1 MEKYFQKIV
10 LRNYDFRV
18 SNSFKKI
25 TILIFLL
32 TAIFFKTFAQKVKL
46 IEFGW
51 DYPDI
56 TYLNDQLDSMQNTPF
71 DGICFSFQRKIME
84 AFDDSLK
91 SDSYFEFNKLQALK
105 WGKYT
110 NNFIILRGFS
120 KTGGNWFND
129 KAWENISNNMVNLS
143 RVMQMKNIKG
153 ILFDPEYYYEN
164 KFFNPWTFSAEQ
176 YPGKSFQQVQ
186 DQVKERGKQFITSL
200 QKRSNSF
207 NFISLWVASL
217 ISNEKKYIPIYKTRH
232 ALLMSFFEGILEGK
246 NKNVIITDGNEYA
259 YWNTKPSQF
268 LEGKSLLRNT
278 MLELLHSEKSKKE
291 AEKIQIAQPVYYD
304 GLMGTNTP
312 IGNDLKRNIKWKW
325 LTENL
330 KYAIASSDLYMWF
343 YSERNNWW
351 NNTVN
356 DTLLTTL
363 QEAKALPTDRIL
375 RSENNSGFSFLKE
388 IGYNNVN
395 SQSGYYIDTTE
406 ITNEPAFNYVWN
418 QKSKKIILNFR
429 KELPLS
435 TFIYIDNNLQK
446 QIKPSGLK
454 AEISVPDFSKGS
466 LIVINKY
473 QNEMESSAIYILK

>member
-1 MEKYFQKIV
+1 MISAFIT
-10 LRNYDFRV
+10 L
-18 SNSFKKI
+18 FKKI
-25 TILIFLL
+25 AILIFLL
-32 TAIFFKTFAQKVKL
+32 TAVFFKTFSQKVKL

-51 DYPDI
+51 DYPDV
-56 TYLNDQLDSMQNTPF
+56 TYLSARLDSMQNTPF

-91 SDSYFEFNKLQALK
+91 SDCYFEFNKLQTLK

-129 KAWENISNNMVNLS
+129 KAWENISNNMVHLS

-164 KFFNPWTFSAEQ
+164 PLFNPWTFSADQ

-186 DQVKERGKQFITSL
+186 NQVKQRGKQFITSL

-207 NFISLWVASL
+207 TFISLWIASL
-217 ISNEKKYIPIYKTRH
+217 IAHEKKYTPIYKTRH
-232 ALLMSFFEGILEGK
+232 ALLISFFEGILEGK
-246 NKNVIITDGNEYA
+246 NKNVIITDGDEYA

-268 LEGKSLLRNT
+268 LEGKYLLRNT

-291 AEKIQIAQPVYYD
+291 AKNIQIAQPVYYD
-304 GLMGTNTP
+304 GLMATNTP

-325 LTENL
+325 LAENL
-330 KYAIASSDLYMWF
+330 KYAIASSDQYMWF

-351 NNTVN
+351 NNTMN
-356 DTLLTTL
+356 DTLLATF
-363 QEAKALPTDRIL
+363 QEGKDLATNRIARL
-375 RSENNSGFSFLKE
+375 ETNSAFSFLRE
-388 IGYNNVN
+388 TSFNNVN

-418 QKSKKIILNFR
+418 QKSKKIILDFR
-429 KELPLS
+429 KRLPLS
-435 TFIYIDNNLQK
+435 TFIYIDNNLQN
-446 QIKPSGLK
+446 QIKPSGLNV
-454 AEISVPDFSKGS
+454 EISVPDFSKGS
-466 LIVINKY
+466 LIIINKY
-473 QNEMESSAIYILK
+473 QDEMESSAIYILK

>member
-1 MEKYFQKIV
+1 MISAFIT
-10 LRNYDFRV
+10 L
-18 SNSFKKI
+18 FKKI
-25 TILIFLL
+25 AILIFLL
-32 TAIFFKTFAQKVKL
+32 TAVFFKTFSQKVKL

-51 DYPDI
+51 DYPDV
-56 TYLNDQLDSMQNTPF
+56 TYLSARLDSMQNTPF

-91 SDSYFEFNKLQALK
+91 SDCYFEFNKLQTLK

-129 KAWENISNNMVNLS
+129 KAWENISNNMVHLS

-164 KFFNPWTFSAEQ
+164 PLFNPWTFSADQ

-186 DQVKERGKQFITSL
+186 NQVKQRGKQFITSL

-207 NFISLWVASL
+207 TFISLWIASL
-217 ISNEKKYIPIYKTRH
+217 IAHEKKYTPIYKTRH
-232 ALLMSFFEGILEGK
+232 ALLISFFEGILEGK
-246 NKNVIITDGNEYA
+246 NKNVIITDGDEYA

-268 LEGKSLLRNT
+268 LEGKYLLRNT

-291 AEKIQIAQPVYYD
+291 AKNIQIAQPVYYD
-304 GLMGTNTP
+304 GLMASNTP

-325 LTENL
+325 LAENL
-330 KYAIASSDLYMWF
+330 KYAIASSDQYMWF

-351 NNTVN
+351 NNTMN
-356 DTLLTTL
+356 DTLLATF
-363 QEAKALPTDRIL
+363 QEGKDLATNRIARL
-375 RSENNSGFSFLKE
+375 ETNSAFSFLRE
-388 IGYNNVN
+388 TSFNNVN

-418 QKSKKIILNFR
+418 QKSKKIILDFR
-429 KELPLS
+429 KRLPLS
-435 TFIYIDNNLQK
+435 TFIYIDNNLQN
-446 QIKPSGLK
+446 QIKPSGLNV
-454 AEISVPDFSKGS
+454 EISVPDFSKGS
-466 LIVINKY
+466 LIIINKY
-473 QNEMESSAIYILK
+473 QDEMESSAIYILK

>member
-1 MEKYFQKIV
+1 MISAFIT
-10 LRNYDFRV
+10 L
-18 SNSFKKI
+18 FKKI
-25 TILIFLL
+25 AILIFLL
-32 TAIFFKTFAQKVKL
+32 TAVFFKTFSQKVKL

-51 DYPDI
+51 DYPDV
-56 TYLNDQLDSMQNTPF
+56 TYLSARLDSKQNTPF

-91 SDSYFEFNKLQALK
+91 SDCYFEFNKLQTLK

-129 KAWENISNNMVNLS
+129 KAWENISNNMVHLS

-164 KFFNPWTFSAEQ
+164 PLFNPWTFSADQ

-186 DQVKERGKQFITSL
+186 NQVKQRGKQFITSL

-207 NFISLWVASL
+207 TFISLWIASL
-217 ISNEKKYIPIYKTRH
+217 IAHEKKYTPIYKTRH
-232 ALLMSFFEGILEGK
+232 ALLISFFEGILEGK
-246 NKNVIITDGNEYA
+246 NKNVIITDGDEYA

-268 LEGKSLLRNT
+268 LEGKYLLRNT

-291 AEKIQIAQPVYYD
+291 AKNIQIAQPVYYD
-304 GLMGTNTP
+304 GLMATNTP

-325 LTENL
+325 LAENL
-330 KYAIASSDLYMWF
+330 KYAIASSDQYMWF

-351 NNTVN
+351 NNTMN
-356 DTLLTTL
+356 DTLLATF
-363 QEAKALPTDRIL
+363 QEGKDLATNRIARL
-375 RSENNSGFSFLKE
+375 ETNSAFSFLRE
-388 IGYNNVN
+388 TSFNNVN

-418 QKSKKIILNFR
+418 QKSKKIILDFR
-429 KELPLS
+429 KRLPLS
-435 TFIYIDNNLQK
+435 TFIYIDNNLQN
-446 QIKPSGLK
+446 QIKPSGLNV
-454 AEISVPDFSKGS
+454 EISVPDFSKGS
-466 LIVINKY
+466 LIIINKY
-473 QNEMESSAIYILK
+473 QDEMESSAIYILK